1 MTRLNAKH
9 SRLSKDAVV
18 VAPGLIPCGCVIDS
32 VALGKEGL
40 RLTLKH
46 FSSPAVLD
54 QLSSSASAQTDLHV
68 FLDNDREKQHIHYRG
83 TVQVGRSSGISLD
96 IAGNTEELSNDIERL
111 LQHSGTNRPEAATPD
126 PSLKQLYHQHCR
138 RLLEQLLPEFME
150 GTFEGIEADLEEAA
164 ELREITRLKDMRF
177 IFQSRQQRMLQ
188 DFQAQFQA
196 NQATLEPAAESR
208 AGNKELHL
216 LQQHEFEDWLDLQ
229 AIATRVN
236 KANTGANFLLNQF
249 LNQIF
254 RQDVNDD
261 NNPLTPRALC
271 VCLQYMVD
279 HLGIAREHRLT
290 IYRAWENAL
299 VRVWPAAI
307 RSLINDCRRAGLEA
321 IDITELPANWSLR
334 DREHAT
340 DDAGSATAA
349 TEDSSEETPETN
361 HARHE
366 ASVRPSVGRSLFH
379 LMALESNPSSEV
391 SDWEEPNPRLSENL
405 RSRRRELLDRL
416 HSDEPDMAG
425 LLRELAN
432 SDSDLASSLD
442 HTAVEKANLVDRLF
456 EPLKTHDEL
465 SGSLRHQLQ
474 KLRLPVFE
482 TLVETPDFLN
492 AGDHPARDIINNL
505 MHICLA
511 ERASS
516 KKLEAT
522 VADIV
527 EELTEIEVSDPDL
540 MGSLGERLKQL
551 VERQDQSFLR
561 NSERLAKTLEGKE
574 RLRLTRKEARQRLN
588 SLLSNRQVP
597 KILIRIL
604 QAGWEQLIVLTML
617 REGPESRHCEELFD
631 VVAQLQAWL
640 SPADTSEELAFERE
654 LESSVMLQFIE
665 RELKTAGEVSRVRP
679 VIDELSG
686 ILEGNGE
693 AETTWVDEYG
703 DADEAPAPLPP
714 ELEDSRWA
722 SRAKEIS
729 VGDWVEVRLDTG
741 ETRRL
746 RLVWGS
752 EDSLRFVF
760 LSPKGMSEVSYGF
773 PEFVQKLAEGDAWLV
788 ESGDVPFLDQSLFS
802 IVEDVY
808 RKLNFQAT
816 HDALTGCMHRHD
828 FEKQVSQLISIL
840 PSSAEDHA
848 AALMVLDID
857 EFSVINASYGADA
870 GDALLR
876 HVADTLRKQSE
887 SRFSESHVGR
897 ISGNEFAV
905 LINNISTE
913 DCLDFAESLRRNFE
927 QHVFRHGQA
936 EYRATVSISIRPVT
950 GAGQSPGDLLN
961 LASLSLKAAKKLGG
975 NRIELA
981 RENRDQSRLGTP
993 QWVTEIDRTIRD
1005 GSLYLR
1011 AQPIVALE
1019 PEDGE
1024 GTMYELL
1031 LGLKDS
1037 AGKEISPQ
1045 GYIEA
1050 AEQFKR
1056 STRVDLWVISE
1067 VLTWMRDNPEA
1078 LARIAT
1084 LNVNLSGSSLSD
1096 DSFMLG
1102 LESNLRANPE
1112 LAHKLCFEVTETSAV
1127 ANLHFASDFMREMK
1141 RLNCRFALDD
1151 FGTGLSSYAY
1161 LQKLPVDFV
1170 KIDGIFVKDMA
1181 TNLTNYAMVRSIN
1194 ELCHFLDLQTIAE
1207 YVEDMEIMDTLKE
1220 IQVDY
1225 AQGFAIA
1232 KPRRLDSLGTAN
1244 STPPV
1249 YAYKK

>member
-1 MTRLNAKH
+1 MARPNAKH
-9 SRLSKDAVV
+9 SRLNKDALVV
-18 VAPGLIPCGCVIDS
+18 TPGLIPCGCVIDS
-32 VALGKEGL
+32 VALDSEML
-40 RLTLKH
+40 RLSLKH

-54 QLSSSASAQTDLHV
+54 QLASSAAAQAHLHA
-68 FLDNDREKQHIHYRG
+68 FLENGIDKQHIHFKG
-83 TVQVGRSSGISLD
+83 TVRTGRSNSISLE
-96 IAGNTEELSNDIERL
+96 ISPLTQSMTEDVERL
-111 LQHSGTNRPEAATPD
+111 LRHKGRAGVSEAPSN
-126 PSLKQLYHQHCR
+126 PSLKQLYHQHYR
-138 RLLEQLLPEFME
+138 RLLEQLLPEFMD
-150 GTFEGIEADLEEAA
+150 GTFEGIETDLEQAA

-196 NQATLEPAAESR
+196 NQASLEPAPELR
-208 AGNKELHL
+208 ANTKELHL

-229 AIATRVN
+229 AIATGIN
-236 KANTGANFLLNQF
+236 KANTGVTFLLNQF

-271 VCLQYMVD
+271 VCLQFMVD
-279 HLGIAREHRLT
+279 HLGIAREHRVT

-299 VRVWPAAI
+299 SSVWAPAM

-321 IDITELPANWSLR
+321 LDITELPANWSQRAHTPDEPGLTT
-334 DREHAT
+334 ETSEAT
-340 DDAGSATAA
+340 SSETQVPDAPRQTA
-349 TEDSSEETPETN
+349 TEM
-361 HARHE
+361 
-366 ASVRPSVGRSLFH
+366 PSAGRSLFQ
-379 LMALESNPSSEV
+379 LMALEASPTSEPA
-391 SDWEEPNPRLSENL
+391 DWEEPNPQLSENL

-416 HSDEPDMAG
+416 RDDEPDMAG
-425 LLRELAN
+425 LLRELAS
-432 SDSDLASSLD
+432 SDSELASSLD
-442 HTAVEKANLVDRLF
+442 PTAVEKANLVDRLF
-456 EPLKTHDEL
+456 APLKTHEEL

-474 KLRLPVFE
+474 QLRLPVFE
-482 TLVETPDFLN
+482 TLIETPDFLS
-492 AGDHPARDIINNL
+492 ADDHPARDIINNL

-522 VADIV
+522 VAEIV
-527 EELTEIEVSDPDL
+527 EELTQVEASDPDL
-540 MGSLGERLKQL
+540 LEGLGERLRQL
-551 VERQDQSFLR
+551 VERQDQSFIR

-574 RLRLTRKEARQRLN
+574 RLRRTRKDVRQRLN
-588 SLLSNRQVP
+588 SLLAGRQVP
-597 KILIRIL
+597 KILIRLL
-604 QAGWEQLIVLTML
+604 QAGWEQLMVLTML
-617 REGPESRHCEELFD
+617 REGPESGHCEELFD
-631 VVAQLQAWL
+631 VVAQLRDWL
-640 SPADTSEELAFERE
+640 SPSCHSGELAFERE
-654 LESSVMLQFIE
+654 LESSAMVQFIA
-665 RELKTAGEVSRVRP
+665 RELKTAGDAAPIRP
-679 VIDELSG
+679 VIDELSE
-686 ILEGNGE
+686 ILEGRVT
-693 AETTWVDEYG
+693 AEITWLEEYG
-703 DADEAPAPLPP
+703 EMDDAPPTIPP
-714 ELEDSRWA
+714 ELEHSRWA
-722 SRAKEIS
+722 SRARDLS
-729 VGDWVEVRLDTG
+729 AGDWVEVRLENG
-741 ETRRL
+741 NTRRM
-746 RLVWGS
+746 RLVWGG
-752 EDSLRFVF
+752 EDALRFVF
-760 LSPKGMSEVSYGF
+760 LSPKGMSEASYGF

-788 ESGDVPFLDQSLFS
+788 EDGDIPFLDQSLFR

-816 HDALTGCMHRHD
+816 HDALTGCMYRHD
-828 FEKQVSQLISIL
+828 FEKQLSQLIGTQPRSV
-840 PSSAEDHA
+840 EDDG

-857 EFSVINASYGADA
+857 EFSVINASYGAEA
-870 GDALLR
+870 GDALLQK
-876 HVADTLRKQSE
+876 VARTVRDKCQ
-887 SRFSESHVGR
+887 SRFCDSHVGR

-905 LINNISTE
+905 LIDGISTE

-927 QHVFRHGQA
+927 QEVFRHGAA

-950 GAGQSPGDLLN
+950 GKAHSPGDLLN
-961 LASLSLKAAKKLGG
+961 QASLSLKAAKKLGG

-981 RENRDQSRLGTP
+981 RESRDQTQIGTP

-1011 AQPIVALE
+1011 AQPIVALA
-1019 PEDGE
+1019 PEAGG

-1031 LGLKDS
+1031 LGLKDRS
-1037 AGKEISPQ
+1037 GKEISPQ

-1056 STRVDLWVISE
+1056 STRVDLWVVSE
-1067 VLTWMRDNPEA
+1067 VMAWMRNNPEA
-1078 LARIAT
+1078 LDKIAT

-1170 KIDGIFVKDMA
+1170 KIDGIFVRDMA

-1232 KPRRLDSLGTAN
+1232 KPRRLDSLGDSKTG
-1244 STPPV
+1244 TPV

>member
-1 MTRLNAKH
+1 MPPLNANH
-9 SRLSKDAVV
+9 SRLSKDAIVV
-18 VAPGLIPCGCVIDS
+18 TPGLIPCGCVIDNA
-32 VALGKEGL
+32 VLDKNKKVLRFGL
-40 RLTLKH
+40 KD

-54 QLSSSASAQTDLHV
+54 QLSSSAAAQADLHV
-68 FLDNDREKQHIHYRG
+68 FLDNESEKQHLHFKGAVNAGRG
-83 TVQVGRSSGISLD
+83 NSISLEITGTATALQRD
-96 IAGNTEELSNDIERL
+96 VDL
-111 LQHSGTNRPEAATPD
+111 LFQQTGSGRPKETTPD

-150 GTFEGIEADLEEAA
+150 GTFEGIEADLEQAA

-196 NQATLEPAAESR
+196 NQATLEPATESR
-208 AGNKELHL
+208 GSSKELHL

-229 AIATRVN
+229 AIATGIS
-236 KANTGANFLLNQF
+236 KANTGATFLVNQF

-290 IYRAWENAL
+290 IYRAWEHAL
-299 VRVWPAAI
+299 GRLWPAAI

-321 IDITELPANWSLR
+321 LDITELPANWSLR
-334 DREHAT
+334 EYPS
-340 DDAGSATAA
+340 DDTSSTTENDEGTLETGDTGQAPSEKPSA
-349 TEDSSEETPETN
+349 
-361 HARHE
+361 
-366 ASVRPSVGRSLFH
+366 GRSLFQ
-379 LMALESNPSSEV
+379 LMALEASPYSELA
-391 SDWEEPNPRLSENL
+391 DWEEPNPKLSENL

-416 HSDEPDMAG
+416 HDDESDMAE
-425 LLRELAN
+425 LLRELAD
-432 SDSDLASSLD
+432 SDSDLAGSLD
-442 HTAVEKANLVDRLF
+442 RTAVEKANLVDRLF
-456 EPLKTHDEL
+456 APLKTHEEL

-482 TLVETPDFLN
+482 TLVDTPDFLN
-492 AGDHPARDIINNL
+492 AEDHPARDIINDL
-505 MHICLA
+505 MQICLA

-527 EELTEIEVSDPDL
+527 VELTETEVLDPDL
-540 MGSLGERLKQL
+540 LESLGQRLKQL
-551 VERQDQSFLR
+551 VERQDQSFIR

-574 RLRLTRKEARQRLN
+574 RLRRTRHEAQQQLN
-588 SLLSNRQVP
+588 TLLGGRQVP
-597 KILIRIL
+597 EVLIRLL

-617 REGPESRHCEELFD
+617 REGPESQHCEELYD

-640 SPADTSEELAFERE
+640 SPAGSSEELEFERE
-654 LESSVMLQFIE
+654 LESSVLLQFIE
-665 RELKTAGEVSRVRP
+665 RELRTAGDASRIRP
-679 VIDELSG
+679 VLDELSG
-686 ILEGNGE
+686 ILQGHDEVE
-693 AETTWVDEYG
+693 IAWVEDYG
-703 DADEAPAPLPP
+703 DADETPLLLPP
-714 ELEDSRWA
+714 ELEDSRWV
-722 SRAKEIS
+722 SRAKEIA
-729 VGDWVEVRLDTG
+729 VGDWVEIRLDSG

-746 RLVWGS
+746 RLVWGG

-773 PEFVQKLAEGDAWLV
+773 PEFVQKLADGEAWLV
-788 ESGDVPFLDQSLFS
+788 EDGDIPFLDQSLFS

-828 FEKQVSQLISIL
+828 FEKQVYQLL
-840 PSSAEDHA
+840 NRAEPDSGDAA

-857 EFSVINASYGADA
+857 EFSVINASYGAEA
-870 GDALLR
+870 GDALLQ
-876 HVADTLRKQSE
+876 HVAGLLSDKCR
-887 SRFSESHVGR
+887 SRFPESHIGR
-897 ISGNEFAV
+897 ISGNEFAA
-905 LINNISTE
+905 LINGISTE
-913 DCLDFAESLRRNFE
+913 DCLDFAESLRRNVE
-927 QHVFRHGQA
+927 QQVFQHGPA
-936 EYRATVSISIRPVT
+936 EYRATVSISIRPVL
-950 GAGQSPGDLLN
+950 GDESSPGDLLN
-961 LASLSLKAAKKLGG
+961 QASLSLKSAKKQGG
-975 NRIELA
+975 NRIDLT
-981 RENRDQSRLGTP
+981 RGNRNQSEIGTP
-993 QWVTEIDRTIRD
+993 HWVTEIDRTIRD

-1019 PEDGE
+1019 PQGGE

-1037 AGKEISPQ
+1037 SGREISPQ

-1056 STRVDLWVISE
+1056 STRVDLWVVSE
-1067 VLTWMRDNPEA
+1067 VLAWMRKNPAA
-1078 LARIAT
+1078 LDKIAT

-1102 LESNLRANPE
+1102 LESNLRSNRE
-1112 LAHKLCFEVTETSAV
+1112 LARKLCFEVTETSAV

-1161 LQKLPVDFV
+1161 IQKLPVDFV
-1170 KIDGIFVKDMA
+1170 KIDGVFVRDMA

-1232 KPRRLDSLGTAN
+1232 KPRRLDSLGTGN
-1244 STPPV
+1244 SITPV

>member
-1 MTRLNAKH
+1 MATLNAKH
-9 SRLSKDAVV
+9 ARLCKDAIVV
-18 VAPGLIPCGCVIDS
+18 TPGLIPCGCIIDS
-32 VALGKEGL
+32 VVLNSKEL
-40 RLTLKH
+40 RLSLDQIT
-46 FSSPAVLD
+46 SPAVLE
-54 QLSSSASAQTDLHV
+54 QLSSSAAAQADLHV
-68 FLDNDREKQHIHYRG
+68 FLDDRPDKQHIHFRG
-83 TVQVGRSSGISLD
+83 AISNNRGNSISLEIKSVTPD
-96 IAGNTEELSNDIERL
+96 LQGEVDL
-111 LQHSGTNRPEAATPD
+111 LVQHSGNSKLAEAASVPA
-126 PSLKQLYHQHCR
+126 LKQLYYQHCR

-150 GTFEGIEADLEEAA
+150 GTFEGIEADLAQAA

-196 NQATLEPAAESR
+196 NQAPLEPAAESR
-208 AGNKELHL
+208 TGSKELHL

-229 AIATRVN
+229 AIATGISKSN
-236 KANTGANFLLNQF
+236 PGATFLLNQF

-279 HLGIAREHRLT
+279 HLGIAREHRVT

-299 VRVWPAAI
+299 ARVWPAAT
-307 RSLINDCRRAGLEA
+307 RSLINDCRQAGLEA
-321 IDITELPANWSLR
+321 LDITELPANWSLR
-334 DREHAT
+334 EY
-340 DDAGSATAA
+340 
-349 TEDSSEETPETN
+349 SSEETRSTDKTTADSSDERAETEDAG
-361 HARHE
+361 HVKSE
-366 ASVRPSVGRSLFH
+366 MPSVGRSLFQ
-379 LMALESNPSSEV
+379 LMALETSPSSELATA
-391 SDWEEPNPRLSENL
+391 WEEPNPQLSESL

-416 HSDEPDMAG
+416 HDDEPDMAG

-442 HTAVEKANLVDRLF
+442 RTAVEKANLVDRLF
-456 EPLKTHDEL
+456 APLKTHEEL

-492 AGDHPARDIINNL
+492 ADDHPARDIINNL

-527 EELTEIEVSDPDL
+527 DELTKIEASDPEL
-540 MGSLGERLKQL
+540 LESLGQRLKQL
-551 VERQDQSFLR
+551 VERQDQSFIR

-574 RLRLTRKEARQRLN
+574 RLRKTRQEARQRLN
-588 SLLSNRQVP
+588 ALLGNRQVP
-597 KILIRIL
+597 EILISIL

-617 REGPESRHCEELFD
+617 REGPESRHCEELLD
-631 VVAQLQAWL
+631 VVAQLQSWL
-640 SPADTSEELAFERE
+640 SPSGAPDELAFERE

-665 RELKTAGEVSRVRP
+665 RELKTAGDISRVRP
-679 VIDELSG
+679 VIEELSR
-686 ILEGNGE
+686 ILEGNEE
-693 AETTWVDEYG
+693 AVTTWVDEYG
-703 DADEAPAPLPP
+703 DADEAPVSLPP
-714 ELEDSRWA
+714 ELEDSRWV
-722 SRAKEIS
+722 SRAKGIS
-729 VGDWVEVRLDTG
+729 VGDWVEVRLDSG
-741 ETRRL
+741 DTRRL
-746 RLVWGS
+746 RLVWGG

-760 LSPKGMSEVSYGF
+760 LSPKGMSEISYGF
-773 PEFVQKLAEGDAWLV
+773 PEFVQKLSEGEAWLV
-788 ESGDVPFLDQSLFS
+788 ESGDIPFLDQSLFS
-802 IVEDVY
+802 VVEDVY

-828 FEKQVSQLISIL
+828 FEKQVSQLISTL
-840 PSSAEDHA
+840 PLSAEEHS

-857 EFSVINASYGADA
+857 EFSVINASYGAEA

-876 HVADTLRKQSE
+876 QVANTLQNQSE
-887 SRFSESHVGR
+887 SRFREFHVGR
-897 ISGNEFAV
+897 IGGNEFAI

-913 DCLDFAESLRRNFE
+913 DCLDFAESLRRHFE
-927 QHVFRHGQA
+927 QQVFQHGQSD
-936 EYRATVSISIRPVT
+936 YRATVSISIKPVT
-950 GAGQSPGDLLN
+950 GAGDSAGDLLN
-961 LASLSLKAAKKLGG
+961 QASLSLKTAKKHGG

-981 RENRDQSRLGTP
+981 RDNRDRPRIDMP

-1011 AQPIVALE
+1011 AQPIVALA
-1019 PEDGE
+1019 PETGE
-1024 GTMYELL
+1024 GKMYELL

-1056 STRVDLWVISE
+1056 STRVDLWVVSE
-1067 VLTWMRDNPEA
+1067 VMAWMRENPEA
-1078 LARIAT
+1078 LDKIAT

-1096 DSFMLG
+1096 DTFMLG
-1102 LESNLRANPE
+1102 LESNLRANQE

-1232 KPRRLDSLGTAN
+1232 KPRRLDSLGSGTPG
-1244 STPPV
+1244 PPV

>member
-1 MTRLNAKH
+1 MPQLNAKH
-9 SRLSKDAVV
+9 SRPGNDAVV
-18 VAPGLIPCGCVIDS
+18 VVPGLIPCGCVIDS
-32 VALGKEGL
+32 VVLDSSVL
-40 RLTLKH
+40 RLSLTH

-54 QLSSSASAQTDLHV
+54 QLSSSAATLADLHV
-68 FLDNDREKQHIHYRG
+68 FLDNDHDRQHSHFKGAARAG
-83 TVQVGRSSGISLD
+83 HDDSVSLD
-96 IAGNTEELSNDIERL
+96 ITDLTPALKRDVDLL
-111 LQHSGTNRPEAATPD
+111 LQHTGRSRLTEAAPD
-126 PSLKQLYHQHCR
+126 PSLRQLYHQHCR

-150 GTFEGIEADLEEAA
+150 GTFEGIEAELEQAA

-196 NQATLEPAAESR
+196 NQVNLEPAPESR
-208 AGNKELHL
+208 AGSKELHL

-229 AIATRVN
+229 AITTRIS
-236 KANTGANFLLNQF
+236 KANPGATFLLNQF

-299 VRVWPAAI
+299 ARVWPAAI

-321 IDITELPANWSLR
+321 LDITELPANWSLR
-334 DREHAT
+334 EQASNDPGSTTETTEDAWGEKSET
-340 DDAGSATAA
+340 DDVGQATSEMPSA
-349 TEDSSEETPETN
+349 
-361 HARHE
+361 
-366 ASVRPSVGRSLFH
+366 GRSLFQ
-379 LMALESNPSSEV
+379 LMALETNPSSEIA
-391 SDWEEPNPRLSENL
+391 DWEEPNPKLSANL
-405 RSRRRELLDRL
+405 RCRRRELLDRL
-416 HSDEPDMAG
+416 HDDEPDMAG
-425 LLRELAN
+425 LLRELAD
-432 SDSDLASSLD
+432 SDSDLANSLD
-442 HTAVEKANLVDRLF
+442 RTAVEKAHLVDRLF
-456 EPLKTHDEL
+456 APLKTHEEL

-492 AGDHPARDIINNL
+492 AEDHPARGIINNL

-516 KKLEAT
+516 KKLETT

-527 EELTEIEVSDPDL
+527 GELTDIEGSDPNL
-540 MGSLGERLKQL
+540 LESLGQRLKQL
-551 VERQDQSFLR
+551 VERQDQSFIR

-574 RLRLTRKEARQRLN
+574 RLRKTRKEARQRVN
-588 SLLSNRQVP
+588 TLLGGRQVP
-597 KILIRIL
+597 KILIRLL

-617 REGPESRHCEELFD
+617 REGPESRHCEELID
-631 VVAQLQAWL
+631 IVSQLQAWL
-640 SPADTSEELAFERE
+640 SPAGTSEELAFERE
-654 LESSVMLQFIE
+654 LESSVVLQFIE
-665 RELKTAGEVSRVRP
+665 RELRTAGDVSRIRP
-679 VIDELSG
+679 VIDELSA
-686 ILEGNGE
+686 ILKGHVE
-693 AETTWVDEYG
+693 AETTWVEEYG
-703 DADEAPAPLPP
+703 DDDEAPVTLPP
-714 ELEDSRWA
+714 ELEDSRWV
-722 SRAKEIS
+722 SRAKNIT
-729 VGDWVEVRLDTG
+729 VGDWVEVRLDGG
-741 ETRRL
+741 EARRL
-746 RLVWGS
+746 RLVWGG

-773 PEFVQKLAEGDAWLV
+773 PEFVQKLAGGEAWLV
-788 ESGDVPFLDQSLFS
+788 EDGDIPFLDQSLFS

-828 FEKQVSQLISIL
+828 FEKQVSGLISAA
-840 PSSAEDHA
+840 PSSPEDSA
-848 AALMVLDID
+848 SALMVLDID
-857 EFSVINASYGADA
+857 EFSVINASYGAKA

-876 HVADTLRKQSE
+876 HVADTLREACE
-887 SRFSESHVGR
+887 SRFPKSHVGR

-905 LINNISTE
+905 LIDNISTE
-913 DCLDFAESLRRNFE
+913 GCLDFAESLRRNFE
-927 QHVFRHGQA
+927 QQVFQHGPS
-936 EYRATVSISIRPVT
+936 EYRATVSISVRPVI
-950 GAGQSPGDLLN
+950 GAGNTPGDLLN
-961 LASLSLKAAKKLGG
+961 QASLSLKAAKKLGG

-1011 AQPIVALE
+1011 AQPIVALASE
-1019 PEDGE
+1019 GGE
-1024 GTMYELL
+1024 GKMYELL

-1050 AEQFKR
+1050 AEQFHR
-1056 STRVDLWVISE
+1056 STRVDLWVITE
-1067 VLTWMRDNPEA
+1067 TLAWMRDNPEA
-1078 LARIAT
+1078 LAGIAT

-1102 LESNLRANPE
+1102 LESSLRANPE

-1141 RLNCRFALDD
+1141 RLDCRFALDD

-1170 KIDGIFVKDMA
+1170 KIDGIFVRDMA

-1220 IQVDY
+1220 IQVDF

-1232 KPRRLDSLGTAN
+1232 KPRRLDSLG
-1244 STPPV
+1244 SRESDPPV
-1249 YAYKK
+1249 NAYKK

>member
-1 MTRLNAKH
+1 MPRLNAKQ

-18 VAPGLIPCGCVIDS
+18 VTPGLIPCGCVIDS
-32 VALGKEGL
+32 VALDSKEL
-40 RLTLKH
+40 RLSLKQLT
-46 FSSPAVLD
+46 SPTVLD
-54 QLSSSASAQTDLHV
+54 QLSSSAATQADLHV
-68 FLDNDREKQHIHYRG
+68 FLDHDHDKQHIHFRG
-83 TVQVGRSSGISLD
+83 AVRAGRGNSISLD
-96 IAGNTEELSNDIERL
+96 IAGITPDLKREVDLLVQHTGRSRL
-111 LQHSGTNRPEAATPD
+111 AEAAPD
-126 PSLKQLYHQHCR
+126 PALKQLYHQHCR

-150 GTFEGIEADLEEAA
+150 GTFEGIEADLEQAA

-196 NQATLEPAAESR
+196 NQATLEPATESR
-208 AGNKELHL
+208 AGSKELHL

-229 AIATRVN
+229 AIATGIS
-236 KANTGANFLLNQF
+236 KANSGATFLLNQF

-290 IYRAWENAL
+290 IYRAWESAL
-299 VRVWPAAI
+299 GRVWPAAI

-321 IDITELPANWSLR
+321 LDISELPANWSLR
-334 DREHAT
+334 DHQSEEADSTTGTVKNSSAEPAGTEDIGHAT
-340 DDAGSATAA
+340 SEMPSA
-349 TEDSSEETPETN
+349 
-361 HARHE
+361 
-366 ASVRPSVGRSLFH
+366 GRSLFQ
-379 LMALESNPSSEV
+379 LMALEASPSSELA
-391 SDWEEPNPRLSENL
+391 DWEEPNPKLSENL
-405 RSRRRELLDRL
+405 RSRRRELLNRL
-416 HSDEPDMAG
+416 HDDEPDMAG
-425 LLRELAN
+425 LLQELAD

-442 HTAVEKANLVDRLF
+442 RTAVEKANLVDRLF
-456 EPLKTHDEL
+456 APLKTHEEL

-492 AGDHPARDIINNL
+492 ADDHPARDIINNL

-527 EELTEIEVSDPDL
+527 EELTEIEVSDPEL
-540 MGSLGERLKQL
+540 LETLGQRLKQL
-551 VERQDQSFLR
+551 VERQDQSFIR

-574 RLRLTRKEARQRLN
+574 RLRRTRKQARQRVN
-588 SLLSNRQVP
+588 ALLGGRQVP
-597 KILIRIL
+597 KILIGLL

-617 REGPESRHCEELFD
+617 REGQESRHCEELID

-640 SPADTSEELAFERE
+640 SPAGTSEELAFERE
-654 LESSVMLQFIE
+654 LESSVVLQFIE
-665 RELKTAGEVSRVRP
+665 RELRTAGDVSRIRP
-679 VIDELSG
+679 VIDELSE
-686 ILEGNGE
+686 ILQGHVE
-693 AETTWVDEYG
+693 AQTTWVEEYG
-703 DADEAPAPLPP
+703 DDDEAPLTLPP
-714 ELEDSRWA
+714 ELEDSRWV
-722 SRAKEIS
+722 SRAKDIA
-729 VGDWVEVRLDTG
+729 VGDWVEVWLDSG
-741 ETRRL
+741 ETRRM
-746 RLVWGS
+746 RLVWGG
-752 EDSLRFVF
+752 EESLRFVF

-773 PEFVQKLAEGDAWLV
+773 PEFVRKLAEGEAWLV
-788 ESGDVPFLDQSLFS
+788 EDGDIPFLDQSLFS
-802 IVEDVY
+802 IVEEVY

-828 FEKQVSQLISIL
+828 FEKQVSGLISTA
-840 PSSAEDHA
+840 PSSPEDSSS
-848 AALMVLDID
+848 ALMVLDID
-857 EFSVINASYGADA
+857 EFSVINASYGAEA
-870 GDALLR
+870 GDTLLK
-876 HVADTLRKQSE
+876 HVADTLRQACE

-927 QHVFRHGQA
+927 QQVFQHGPA
-936 EYRATVSISIRPVT
+936 EYKATVSISIRPVT
-950 GAGQSPGDLLN
+950 AAAHSPGDLLN
-961 LASLSLKAAKKLGG
+961 QASLSLKAAKKLGG

-981 RENRDQSRLGTP
+981 RGNRDQSQIGTP

-1011 AQPIVALE
+1011 AQPIVALA
-1019 PEDGE
+1019 PESGE
-1024 GTMYELL
+1024 GKMYELL

-1067 VLTWMRDNPEA
+1067 VLAWMRDNPEA
-1078 LARIAT
+1078 LDKIAT
-1084 LNVNLSGSSLSD
+1084 LNVNLSGASLSD

-1102 LESNLRANPE
+1102 LESNLRSNPE
-1112 LAHKLCFEVTETSAV
+1112 LAHKICFEITETSAV

-1170 KIDGIFVKDMA
+1170 KIDGIFVRDMA

-1194 ELCHFLDLQTIAE
+1194 ELCHFLDLKTIAE

-1232 KPRRLDSLGTAN
+1232 KPRRLDHLGNRKTD
-1244 STPPV
+1244 TPV

>member
-1 MTRLNAKH
+1 MTRPNARH

-18 VAPGLIPCGCVIDS
+18 VTPGLIPCGCVIES
-32 VALGKEGL
+32 LALQTNVL
-40 RLTLKH
+40 RLTLES

-54 QLSSSASAQTDLHV
+54 QLSSSAAAQADLHV
-68 FLDNDREKQHIHYRG
+68 FLDHNSEKQHIHLRG
-83 TVQVGRSSGISLD
+83 SAHSGRGNSISLE
-96 IAGNTEELSNDIERL
+96 ITGNADELKNDIDRL
-111 LQHSGTNRPEAATPD
+111 LQHSGESRFKETTPD

-150 GTFEGIEADLEEAA
+150 GTFEGIEAELEQAA

-177 IFQSRQQRMLQ
+177 IFQSRQQRMLL

-196 NQATLEPAAESR
+196 NQATLEPDGESR
-208 AGNKELHL
+208 ASSKELHL

-229 AIATRVN
+229 AIATGIS
-236 KANTGANFLLNQF
+236 KAHSGATFSLNQF

-254 RQDVNDD
+254 RKDVNDD

-299 VRVWPAAI
+299 GRIWPAAI
-307 RSLINDCRRAGLEA
+307 RSLINDFRRAGLEA
-321 IDITELPANWSLR
+321 LDITELPANWSLR
-334 DREHAT
+334 EYAPE
-340 DDAGSATAA
+340 AA
-349 TEDSSEETPETN
+349 DPTNETVLDSSNETSERDD
-361 HARHE
+361 ARHE
-366 ASVRPSVGRSLFH
+366 SSELPSAGRSLFQ
-379 LMALESNPSSEV
+379 LMALEAGSSSEL
-391 SDWEEPNPRLSENL
+391 SDWEEPNPKLSENL
-405 RSRRRELLDRL
+405 RSRRRELLNRL
-416 HSDEPDMAG
+416 QDDDPDIAG
-425 LLRELAN
+425 LLRELAD

-442 HTAVEKANLVDRLF
+442 RTAVEKANLVDRLF
-456 EPLKTHDEL
+456 APLKTHEEL

-482 TLVETPDFLN
+482 TLIETPDFLN
-492 AGDHPARDIINNL
+492 ADDHPARDIINDL
-505 MHICLA
+505 MQICLA

-516 KKLEAT
+516 KKLEST

-527 EELTEIEVSDPDL
+527 RELTESEGSDPEL
-540 MGSLGERLKQL
+540 LESLGQRLKQL
-551 VERQDQSFLR
+551 VERQDQSFIR

-574 RLRLTRKEARQRLN
+574 RLRKTRQEARQRL
-588 SLLSNRQVP
+588 SELLSGRQVP
-597 KILIRIL
+597 NVLVRLL

-617 REGPESRHCEELFD
+617 REGPESRHCEELLD
-631 VVAQLQAWL
+631 VLAQLQAWL
-640 SPADTSEELAFERE
+640 SPAGTSEELAFERE
-654 LESSVMLQFIE
+654 LESRAMLQFIE
-665 RELKTAGEVSRVRP
+665 RELKTAGDVSRARP
-679 VIDELSG
+679 VIDELSR
-686 ILEGNGE
+686 ILDGNAE
-693 AETTWVDEYG
+693 AETTWLDEYG
-703 DADEAPAPLPP
+703 ETDETPASLPP

-722 SRAKEIS
+722 SRAKQIS
-729 VGDWVEVRLDTG
+729 VGDWVEIRLDTG
-741 ETRRL
+741 DTRRL
-746 RLVWGS
+746 RLVWGG

-773 PEFVQKLAEGDAWLV
+773 PEFVQKLAEGEAWLV
-788 ESGDVPFLDQSLFS
+788 ERGDIPFLDQSLFS

-828 FEKQVSQLISIL
+828 FEKHVSQLISVL
-840 PSSAEDHA
+840 PLSGDDRG

-857 EFSVINASYGADA
+857 EFSVINASYGAEA
-870 GDALLR
+870 GDTLLR
-876 HVADTLRKQSE
+876 HTAETLREACK
-887 SRFSESHVGR
+887 SRFSGAHIGR
-897 ISGNEFAV
+897 IGGNEFAI
-905 LINNISTE
+905 LIKNISTE
-913 DCLDFAESLRRNFE
+913 DCLDFAESLRRKFE
-927 QHVFRHGQA
+927 QQVFQHGPA
-936 EYRATVSISIRPVT
+936 EYGATVSISIRPIT
-950 GAGQSPGDLLN
+950 GAGNAPGDLLN
-961 LASLSLKAAKKLGG
+961 QASLSLKAAKKLGG

-981 RENRDQSRLGTP
+981 RENRDQSQLGTP

-1011 AQPIVALE
+1011 AQPIVALG
-1019 PEDGE
+1019 PEIGE
-1024 GTMYELL
+1024 GKMYELL

-1037 AGKEISPQ
+1037 SGKEISPQ

-1067 VLTWMRDNPEA
+1067 VLAWMRDNPEA
-1078 LARIAT
+1078 LDKIAT

-1102 LESNLRANPE
+1102 LESNLRSNPE
-1112 LAHKLCFEVTETSAV
+1112 LTHKLCFEVTETSAV

-1232 KPRRLDSLGTAN
+1232 KPRRLDSLGAGT
-1244 STPPV
+1244 STTPV

>member
-9 SRLSKDAVV
+9 SRLSKDAIV
-18 VAPGLIPCGCVIDS
+18 VAPGLVPCGCVIDS
-32 VALGKEGL
+32 MVLDSKVL
-40 RLTLKH
+40 RLSLHLFT
-46 FSSPAVLD
+46 SPAVLD
-54 QLSSSASAQTDLHV
+54 QLASSAASQADLHV
-68 FLDNDREKQHIHYRG
+68 FLDNDHDKQHIHFRG
-83 TVQVGRSSGISLD
+83 AVRTTQGSSISLEIRD
-96 IAGNTEELSNDIERL
+96 I
-111 LQHSGTNRPEAATPD
+111 TPD
-126 PSLKQLYHQHCR
+126 LKREVEVLAQHTGKSKLTEGAPVPALKKLYHQHCR

-150 GTFEGIEADLEEAA
+150 GTFEGIEADLEQAA

-196 NQATLEPAAESR
+196 NQAILEPATESR
-208 AGNKELHL
+208 AGTRELHL

-229 AIATRVN
+229 AIATGIS
-236 KANTGANFLLNQF
+236 KANTGATFLLNQF

-254 RQDVNDD
+254 HLDVNDD

-290 IYRAWENAL
+290 IYRAWEYAL
-299 VRVWPAAI
+299 GRVWPAAV

-321 IDITELPANWSLR
+321 LDITELPANWSLR
-334 DREHAT
+334 EHASEE
-340 DDAGSATAA
+340 A
-349 TEDSSEETPETN
+349 DSKNETGESPSDETPETEDIG
-361 HARHE
+361 HG
-366 ASVRPSVGRSLFH
+366 ASEQPSAGRSLFQ
-379 LMALESNPSSEV
+379 LMALEASPSSELI
-391 SDWEEPNPRLSENL
+391 DWEEPNPRLSENL
-405 RSRRRELLDRL
+405 RSRRRELLERL
-416 HSDEPDMAG
+416 HDDEPDMAG
-425 LLRELAN
+425 LLRELAGA
-432 SDSDLASSLD
+432 DSALASSLD
-442 HTAVEKANLVDRLF
+442 RTAVEKANLVDRLF
-456 EPLKTHDEL
+456 APLKTHEEL

-492 AGDHPARDIINNL
+492 AGSHPARDIINNL

-527 EELTEIEVSDPDL
+527 QELTETEVSDPEL
-540 MGSLGERLKQL
+540 LESLGQRLHQL
-551 VERQDQSFLR
+551 VERQDQSFIR

-574 RLRLTRKEARQRLN
+574 RLRKTRKEARQRLN
-588 SLLSNRQVP
+588 ALLGGRQVP
-597 KILIRIL
+597 KILIRLL
-604 QAGWEQLIVLTML
+604 QSGWEQLIVLTIL
-617 REGPESRHCEELFD
+617 REGPESRHCEELLD

-640 SPADTSEELAFERE
+640 SPAGTSGDLAFERE
-654 LESSVMLQFIE
+654 LESGVMLQFIE
-665 RELKTAGEVSRVRP
+665 RELKTTGDISRTRP
-679 VIDELSG
+679 VIEELSG
-686 ILEGNGE
+686 MLQGHLDS
-693 AETTWVDEYG
+693 ETTWVEEYG
-703 DADEAPAPLPP
+703 DAEDAPPPMPP
-714 ELEDSRWA
+714 ELEDSRWV
-722 SRAKEIS
+722 SRAQSIA
-729 VGDWVEVRLDTG
+729 VGDWVEVWLDSG
-741 ETRRL
+741 ETRRM
-746 RLVWGS
+746 RLVWGG

-773 PEFVQKLAEGDAWLV
+773 PEFVQKLAEGEAWLV
-788 ESGDVPFLDQSLFS
+788 EDGDIPFLDQSLFS

-828 FEKQVSQLISIL
+828 FEKQVSGLISTAP
-840 PSSAEDHA
+840 PSPEDSAS
-848 AALMVLDID
+848 ALMVLDID
-857 EFSVINASYGADA
+857 EFSVINASYGAEA

-876 HVADTLRKQSE
+876 DVAETLRQACGASFPE
-887 SRFSESHVGR
+887 SYVGR

-927 QHVFRHGQA
+927 QRVFRHGQA
-936 EYRATVSISIRPVT
+936 EYKATVSISIRPVT
-950 GAGQSPGDLLN
+950 GSAHSPGDLLN
-961 LASLSLKAAKKLGG
+961 QASLSLKAAKKLGG

-981 RENRDQSRLGTP
+981 RESRDQSQIGTP

-1011 AQPIVALE
+1011 AQPIVALA
-1019 PEDGE
+1019 PETGE
-1024 GTMYELL
+1024 GQMYELL

-1037 AGKEISPQ
+1037 SGKEISPQ

-1056 STRVDLWVISE
+1056 STRVDLWVLSE
-1067 VLTWMRDNPEA
+1067 VMAWMRDNPEA
-1078 LARIAT
+1078 LDKIAT

-1170 KIDGIFVKDMA
+1170 KIDGVFVRDMA

-1232 KPRRLDSLGTAN
+1232 KPRRLDSLGTGN
-1244 STPPV
+1244 STTPV

>member
-1 MTRLNAKH
+1 MARLNAKH
-9 SRLSKDAVV
+9 SRLSTDAVV
-18 VAPGLIPCGCVIDS
+18 VTPGLIPCGCVIDS
-32 VALGKEGL
+32 ALLDKNVL
-40 RLTLKH
+40 RLGLKD

-54 QLSSSASAQTDLHV
+54 QLSSSAAGQADLHV
-68 FLDNDREKQHIHYRG
+68 FLDNASEKQHLHFKGAVHTDRG
-83 TVQVGRSSGISLD
+83 NSISLETTRPTTALQRD
-96 IAGNTEELSNDIERL
+96 VDLL
-111 LQHSGTNRPEAATPD
+111 LQHTGRSKLAEAAPD
-126 PSLKQLYHQHCR
+126 PSLKQLYNQHCR
-138 RLLEQLLPEFME
+138 RLLEQLLPEFMD
-150 GTFEGIEADLEEAA
+150 GTFAGIEADLEQAA

-196 NQATLEPAAESR
+196 NQATLEPATESR
-208 AGNKELHL
+208 TGTKELHL

-229 AIATRVN
+229 AIATGIRT
-236 KANTGANFLLNQF
+236 ANPGPTFLLNQF

-290 IYRAWENAL
+290 IYRAWESAL
-299 VRVWPAAI
+299 GRVWPAAI

-321 IDITELPANWSLR
+321 LDISELPANWSLR
-334 DREHAT
+334 EHAS
-340 DDAGSATAA
+340 DDVSATTA
-349 TEDSSEETPETN
+349 TGEGASD
-361 HARHE
+361 E
-366 ASVRPSVGRSLFH
+366 ASETANAGQAPPERLSAGRSLFQ
-379 LMALESNPSSEV
+379 LMALEASPSSELA
-391 SDWEEPNPRLSENL
+391 DWEEPNPKLSENL

-416 HSDEPDMAG
+416 HDDESEMAG
-425 LLRELAN
+425 LLRELAH

-442 HTAVEKANLVDRLF
+442 RTAVEKANLVDRLF
-456 EPLKTHDEL
+456 APLKTHEEL

-492 AGDHPARDIINNL
+492 ADDHPARDIINNL

-522 VADIV
+522 VADFV
-527 EELTEIEVSDPDL
+527 DELTEIEVSDPKL
-540 MGSLGERLKQL
+540 LESLGQRLKQL
-551 VERQDQSFLR
+551 VERQDQSFIR

-574 RLRLTRKEARQRLN
+574 RLRRTRKEARQRVN
-588 SLLSNRQVP
+588 ALLGGRQVP
-597 KILIRIL
+597 KILIRLL
-604 QAGWEQLIVLTML
+604 QSGWEQLIVLTML
-617 REGPESRHCEELFD
+617 REGPESRHCEELID

-640 SPADTSEELAFERE
+640 SPAGTSEELAFERE

-665 RELKTAGEVSRVRP
+665 RELRTAGDVSRIGA
-679 VIDELSG
+679 VIDELSA
-686 ILEGNGE
+686 ILKGHLE
-693 AETTWVDEYG
+693 AGTTWVEEYG
-703 DADEAPAPLPP
+703 DDDEAPLILPP
-714 ELEDSRWA
+714 ELEDTRWV
-722 SRAKEIS
+722 SRAKNIA

-746 RLVWGS
+746 RLVWGG

-760 LSPKGMSEVSYGF
+760 LSPRGMSEVNYGF
-773 PEFVQKLAEGDAWLV
+773 PEFVQKLAEGEAWLV
-788 ESGDVPFLDQSLFS
+788 EEGDIPFLDQSLFS

-828 FEKQVSQLISIL
+828 FEKQVSRLINTA
-840 PSSAEDHA
+840 PSSFESGAS
-848 AALMVLDID
+848 ALMVLDID
-857 EFSVINASYGADA
+857 EFSVINASYGAEA
-870 GDALLR
+870 GDTLLK
-876 HVADTLRKQSE
+876 HVAVVLQEACE
-887 SRFSESHVGR
+887 SQFSESHVGR

-905 LINNISTE
+905 LINDISTE

-927 QHVFRHGQA
+927 QQVFQHGSA

-950 GAGQSPGDLLN
+950 GMANSPGDLLN
-961 LASLSLKAAKKLGG
+961 QASLSLKAAKKLGG
-975 NRIELA
+975 NRIALA
-981 RENRDQSRLGTP
+981 RENRDQSQLGTP

-1011 AQPIVALE
+1011 AQPIVALA
-1019 PEDGE
+1019 PETGE
-1024 GTMYELL
+1024 GKMYELL

-1037 AGKEISPQ
+1037 SGKEISPQ

-1050 AEQFKR
+1050 AEQFHR

-1067 VLTWMRDNPEA
+1067 VMAWMRNNPEA
-1078 LARIAT
+1078 LDKIAT
-1084 LNVNLSGSSLSD
+1084 LNVNLSGASLSD

-1102 LESNLRANPE
+1102 LESNLRSNPE

-1141 RLNCRFALDD
+1141 RLDCRFALDD

-1170 KIDGIFVKDMA
+1170 KIDGIFVRDMA

-1232 KPRRLDSLGTAN
+1232 KPRRLDSLGTRE
-1244 STPPV
+1244 SDPPV
-1249 YAYKK
+1249 CAYKK

>member
-1 MTRLNAKH
+1 MTRPNEKH

-18 VAPGLIPCGCVIDS
+18 VTPGLIPCGCVIAS
-32 VALGKEGL
+32 VALDTKEL
-40 RLTLKH
+40 RLSLKQ
-46 FSSPAVLD
+46 FTSPAVLD
-54 QLSSSASAQTDLHV
+54 QLSSSAAGQADLHV
-68 FLDNDREKQHIHYRG
+68 FLDHDHDKQHIHLRG
-83 TVQVGRSSGISLD
+83 AVHADRGHSISLD
-96 IAGNTEELSNDIERL
+96 IAGITPDLKREVDLLVQHTGRSRL
-111 LQHSGTNRPEAATPD
+111 AEAAPD
-126 PSLKQLYHQHCR
+126 PALKQLYHQHCR

-150 GTFEGIEADLEEAA
+150 GAFEGIEADLEQAA

-196 NQATLEPAAESR
+196 NQATLEPAPESR
-208 AGNKELHL
+208 ANAKELHL

-229 AIATRVN
+229 AIATGIN
-236 KANTGANFLLNQF
+236 KANSGATFLLSQF

-290 IYRAWENAL
+290 IYRAWEKAL
-299 VRVWPAAI
+299 FRVWPAAI
-307 RSLINDCRRAGLEA
+307 RSMINDCRRAGLEA
-321 IDITELPANWSLR
+321 LDLTELPANWSLKA
-334 DREHAT
+334 HASENT
-340 DDAGSATAA
+340 DLTTEASEDPPDDPSANHEPERKA
-349 TEDSSEETPETN
+349 TEM
-361 HARHE
+361 
-366 ASVRPSVGRSLFH
+366 PSAGRSLFQ
-379 LMALESNPSSEV
+379 LMALEDNPT
-391 SDWEEPNPRLSENL
+391 SDLANWEEPNPQLSESL

-416 HSDEPDMAG
+416 RDDEPDMAG

-432 SDSDLASSLD
+432 SDSDLATSLD
-442 HTAVEKANLVDRLF
+442 RTAVEKANLVDRLF
-456 EPLKTHDEL
+456 APLKTHEEL

-474 KLRLPVFE
+474 QLRLPVFE
-482 TLVETPDFLN
+482 TLIQTPDFLN
-492 AGDHPARDIINNL
+492 ADDHPARDIINNL

-522 VADIV
+522 VSDIV
-527 EELTEIEVSDPDL
+527 EELTEIESSDPDL
-540 MGSLGERLKQL
+540 LESLGQRLKQL
-551 VERQDQSFLR
+551 VERQDQSFIR

-574 RLRLTRKEARQRLN
+574 RLRKTRTEARQRLN
-588 SLLSNRQVP
+588 ALLCQRQVP
-597 KILIRIL
+597 KILISL
-604 QAGWEQLIVLTML
+604 LKAGWEQLIVLTML
-617 REGPESRHCEELFD
+617 REGPESRHCEELLD

-640 SPADTSEELAFERE
+640 SPAGTSEELAFERE

-665 RELKTAGEVSRVRP
+665 RELKTAGDVSRIRP
-679 VIDELSG
+679 VVDELSG
-686 ILEGNGE
+686 ILGGQVE
-693 AETTWVDEYG
+693 ADTLWVEKYCDVDESQVT
-703 DADEAPAPLPP
+703 LPP
-714 ELEDSRWA
+714 ELEDSRWV
-722 SRAKEIS
+722 SRAQNIA
-729 VGDWVEVRLDTG
+729 VGDWVEVWLDND
-741 ETRRL
+741 ETRRM
-746 RLVWGS
+746 RLVWGG

-760 LSPKGMSEVSYGF
+760 LSPKGMSEISYGF
-773 PEFVQKLAEGDAWLV
+773 PEFVQKLADGEAWLV
-788 ESGDVPFLDQSLFS
+788 EDGDIPFLDQGLFS

-816 HDALTGCMHRHD
+816 HDALTGAMHRHD
-828 FEKQVSQLISIL
+828 FEKQVSRLIDAA
-840 PSSAEDHA
+840 PSSSEDGVS
-848 AALMVLDID
+848 ALMVVDID
-857 EFSVINASYGADA
+857 EFSVINASYGAEA
-870 GDALLR
+870 GDALLK
-876 HVADTLRKQSE
+876 HVADTLRDKCQ
-887 SRFSESHVGR
+887 SRFSESHIGR

-905 LINNISTE
+905 LINDISTE

-927 QHVFRHGQA
+927 QEVFRHGPA
-936 EYRATVSISIRPVT
+936 EYKATVSISIRPVT
-950 GAGQSPGDLLN
+950 GAASSPGDLLSK
-961 LASLSLKAAKKLGG
+961 ASLSLKAAKKLGG

-981 RENRDQSRLGTP
+981 RESRDQSQIGTP

-1011 AQPIVALE
+1011 AQPIVSIAS
-1019 PEDGE
+1019 DSGE

-1037 AGKEISPQ
+1037 DGKEISPQ

-1050 AEQFKR
+1050 AEQFHR
-1056 STRVDLWVISE
+1056 STQVDLWVISE
-1067 VLTWMRDNPEA
+1067 VMAWMRNNPEA
-1078 LARIAT
+1078 LDKIAT

-1102 LESNLRANPE
+1102 LESNLRSNPE

-1170 KIDGIFVKDMA
+1170 KIDGIFVRDMA

-1232 KPRRLDSLGTAN
+1232 KPRRLDTLGNRKTD
-1244 STPPV
+1244 TPV